1 MPKVVKRFR
10 PVPKPPEP
18 KVEKP
23 KGPSGRKKGST
34 NEVLLKYKPE
44 YARIAAVLA
53 AQGATDGVLAKAFD
67 VHTSTIRDWYSTYPA
82 FGEAVRTGKAEVFD
96 PLVERALAQRAVG
109 YSVDVTEVKYVGK
122 DADRVEDVIRKHFPP
137 DTTACIF
144 WLKNRQPDKWRD
156 VHDHKHS
163 GKVDMESKSAEM
175 LLDEIK
181 SELARFGITPD
192 QAKVLGL
199 APPGTNGKSNGT
211 KH

>member
-23 KGPSGRKKGST
+23 KGKPGRPLGST

-53 AQGATDGVLAKAFD
+53 AQGATDGSLATAFD
-67 VHTSTIRDWYSTYPA
+67 VGTTTIKRWYTQYPE
-82 FGEAVRTGKAEVFD
+82 FGEAVRKGKADVFD

-109 YSVDVTEVKYVGK
+109 YEVDVTEVRYVGK

-163 GKVDMESKSAEM
+163 GKVDMENKSAEM

-181 SELARFGITPD
+181 SELARFDIKPEHV
-192 QAKVLGL
+192 KVLGL
-199 APPGTNGKSNGT
+199 APPGSNGKSNGT